1 MLISTVVRLFADATL
16 LSHISSSALLASMD
30 PTQLESY
37 YAEFVRYIQVNR
49 LCQGKLL
56 MDHGKLYS
64 KLFSGY
70 DDLVNV
76 RLS

>member
-1 MLISTVVRLFADATL
+1 
-16 LSHISSSALLASMD
+16 MD

-56 MDHGKLYS
+56 MDHGKLYP
-64 KLFSGY
+64 KLWRFSVATMTWLMY
-70 DDLVNV
+70 DFRKHAYNTPRV
-76 RLS
+76 